1 MRPVTDDFLMSMAE
15 ISSALV
21 GLFLVGVFFY
31 AETSSRASAAS
42 HEADDPYM
50 KASTRIVLVL
60 YAIPIGMSLALV
72 ALEPV
77 WGRILFAVLSAILVA
92 ANVSTVSRLRS
103 SLTAMASPVLVLTEV
118 AGTLAVIGIVTLP
131 WILGGLDPTRE
142 DLMWAILLS
151 FAAGFLSVC
160 AMVLTA
166 FDMARR

>member
-1 MRPVTDDFLMSMAE
+1 
-15 ISSALV
+15 
-21 GLFLVGVFFY
+21 
-31 AETSSRASAAS
+31 
-42 HEADDPYM
+42 
-50 KASTRIVLVL
+50 
-60 YAIPIGMSLALV
+60 MSLALV

-92 ANVSTVSRLRS
+92 ANVSTASRLRS

-118 AGTLAVIGIVTLP
+118 AGTLAVVGIVTLP
-131 WILGGLDPTRE
+131 WILGGLEPTRE